1 MSHDWLSHR
10 RKHLKTCCVRKLPK
24 LAAILVIATS
34 FSSLN
39 IRAEDLVDT
48 ALKFFLATDSNTAGF
63 DLDKARPQPVTSE
76 YKATVLNWLPKE
88 GRITNLKE
96 QQLRK
101 LASLDAILQV
111 HQRQA
116 VYEYVVF
123 KAVPRP
129 YEFIGLNHRVALL
142 ISDTA
147 LNLLSVEELQASVAH
162 EIGHEYVWTD
172 YLEASERN
180 DERRLKEL
188 ELICDGIGILTLQR
202 AGLRAAPL
210 LTAAEKVAN
219 YNRLSTGPA
228 ANGHRYPT
236 PDERKRFAQGIRA
249 WSDSQRESADKR
261 ANFK

>member
-10 RKHLKTCCVRKLPK
+10 RKHLQTRALRRLPK
-24 LAAILVIATS
+24 LAASLIIATS

-39 IRAEDLVDT
+39 IRAEDLVDA

-63 DLDKARPQPVTSE
+63 DLDNARPLPVSSE
-76 YKATVLNWLPKE
+76 YIASVLKSLPKE
-88 GRITNLKE
+88 GRITKFKE
-96 QQLRK
+96 PLLRK
-101 LASLDAILQV
+101 LASLDPILQL
-111 HQRQA
+111 HQRQS

-123 KAVPRP
+123 KAVPMP
-129 YEFIGLNHRVALL
+129 YAFIGLNHRVALL

-147 LNLLSVEELQASVAH
+147 LDLLSVEELQASVAH
-162 EIGHEYVWTD
+162 EIGHEYVWAA

-202 AGLRAAPL
+202 AGLSAAPL
-210 LTAAEKVAN
+210 LRAAEKVAN

-228 ANGHRYPT
+228 ANGDRYPT
-236 PDERKRFAQGIRA
+236 PDERKRFAQAIRA
-249 WSDSQRESADKR
+249 WSDSQRESQSGWLPG
-261 ANFK
+261 